1 MSIERLTSQADE
13 DYFRGTPCSARKDIE
28 NIEDNEDPELNLD
41 TLNIV
46 KGRRMVK
53 TRSRTER
60 SEINS
65 VCRADNVM
73 SKTRKRKA
81 KLRSSVSKS
90 TITTKDT
97 GFIGKKDAKRRRHRG
112 GEFTYNPSLHI
123 CFTIISCYH
132 QE

>member
-1 MSIERLTSQADE
+1 MSIERLTSQVDE
-13 DYFRGTPCSARKDIE
+13 NYLRVTPCSARKDIE
-28 NIEDNEDPELNLD
+28 DVEDNEDSELNLD

-46 KGRRMVK
+46 KGRQMVK
-53 TRSRTER
+53 SRSRTER

-65 VCRADNVM
+65 VCRADNAV

-90 TITTKDT
+90 TVTTKDT